1 MAKPGRGSDQFPLRL
16 PPGMRDQIKH
26 AAEESGRSMNS
37 EILDVL
43 RGAFPE
49 EPSLEELVDAL
60 DHSVALLR
68 DIRAQSTSGDVTR
81 SNKYLNVLGR
91 LQEAND
97 QLLQVINDE
106 DRVSPVIVLRPDV
119 RDGLRKFQDEWE
131 IVRSPIYTDS
141 LANDLIQMSLN
152 RLASGEEKTLK
163 VWISEGDKMRMLEI
177 EKHPSKKGSDQ

>member
-91 LQEAND
+91 LMEAND

-106 DRVSPVIVLRPDV
+106 DRASPVIVLRADV

-131 IVRSPIYTDS
+131 MGRNFTES

-163 VWISEGDKMRMLEI
+163 AWIGEGDAKRMIEI